1 MQILSVE
8 GAHFR
13 VALLH
18 FLQEC
23 KGTGTRGIAAI
34 IFGVPRLNP
43 SRQNQEVFHP
53 GKKLVFGMSD
63 HRDRPLRV
71 NVLNDFLRI
80 CGVRQP
86 GRAVTQDVHAALTFE
101 FQAGDED
108 QLFV

>member
-1 MQILSVE
+1 
-8 GAHFR
+8 
-13 VALLH
+13 
-18 FLQEC
+18 
-23 KGTGTRGIAAI
+23 
-34 IFGVPRLNP
+34 
-43 SRQNQEVFHP
+43 
-53 GKKLVFGMSD
+53 MSD